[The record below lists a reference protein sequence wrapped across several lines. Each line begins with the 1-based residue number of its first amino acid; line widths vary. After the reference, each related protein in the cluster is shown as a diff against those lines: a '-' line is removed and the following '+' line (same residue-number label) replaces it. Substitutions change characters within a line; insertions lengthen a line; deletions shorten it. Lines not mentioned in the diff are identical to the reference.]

1 MISRRINGFLMMR
14 GRIGGRVCLAAAMMA
29 ACLAAAS
36 PAAAQQVA
44 AMVNGSPITTYD
56 IEQRSKFMQLST
68 QKTPP
73 RQEVLE
79 TLIEERIKVQ
89 EAGRYNMDAPKADVD
104 RAVGNMASRAGLN
117 VEQFTQALAGRGVN
131 IDTIRS
137 RMRAEIAW
145 NQLLRARFPAT
156 LAIAEKEVR
165 DAVEKKGGEGDAV
178 AYDYRLRQ
186 ILFIVPKGSPQS
198 VIESRLREAEALRSR
213 FANCEDGVA
222 FARSL
227 RDVAVRDPVRRSSVD
242 LPENLREVLNS
253 TPVGKLTKPEVSAQG
268 VAVFAVCDKREN
280 KTDTQRTRTAQ
291 EELFKS
297 RFEAQSKRYLS
308 ELRRQAMIEMK

>member
-1 MISRRINGFLMMR
+1 MMQD
-14 GRIGGRVCLAAAMMA
+14 RIGGRICLVAVIMAASLAAPY
-29 ACLAAAS
+29 
-36 PAAAQQVA
+36 PATAQQVA

-56 IEQRSKFMQLST
+56 IEQRSKFMQIST
-68 QKTPP
+68 QKTPG
-73 RQEVLE
+73 RQEILD

-89 EAGRYNMDAPKADVD
+89 EAGRYNMDAPKAEVD
-104 RAVGNMASRAGLN
+104 RAVGSMASRAGMSI
-117 VEQFTQALAGRGVN
+117 EQFTQALAGRGVN

-156 LAIAEKEVR
+156 LAIEEKEVR

-186 ILFIVPKGSPQS
+186 ILFILPKGSSQS
-198 VIESRLREAEALRSR
+198 VIEGRLREAEALRSR

-227 RDVAVRDPVRRSSVD
+227 RDVAVRDPVRRSSAD
-242 LPENLREVLNS
+242 LPDNLREVLNS

-268 VAVFAVCDKREN
+268 VAVFALCEKREN
-280 KTDTQRTRTAQ
+280 TTDTPQKRAARTA
-291 EELFKS
+291 LFNS

>member
-1 MISRRINGFLMMR
+1 MMR
-14 GRIGGRVCLAAAMMA
+14 DGIGRICAAAMMA
-29 ACLAAAS
+29 ASLATAS

-44 AMVNGSPITTYD
+44 AMVNGTPITTYG

-73 RQEVLE
+73 RQEVLQ

-89 EAGRYNMDAPKADVD
+89 EAGRYNMDAPKAEVD
-104 RAVGNMASRAGLN
+104 RAVSNMASRTGLN
-117 VEQFTQALAGRGVN
+117 VEQFTQALVGRGVN

-137 RMRAEIAW
+137 RLRAEIAW

-156 LAIAEKEVR
+156 LAIEEKEVR
-165 DAVEKKGGEGDAV
+165 DAVEKKGGEGEAV

-198 VIESRLREAEALRSR
+198 VIEGRMREAEALRSR

-227 RDVAVRDPVRRSSVD
+227 RDVAVRDPVRRSSAD
-242 LPENLREVLNS
+242 LPDNLREVLNS

-268 VAVFAVCDKREN
+268 VAVFALCEKVAN
-280 KTDTQRTRTAQ
+280 TTDTPQKRAARTA
-291 EELFKS
+291 LFNS

>member
-1 MISRRINGFLMMR
+1 MMR
-14 GRIGGRVCLAAAMMA
+14 DRIGGRICLAAVMMA
-29 ACLAAAS
+29 ASLAAAS

-68 QKTPP
+68 HKTPP
-73 RQEVLE
+73 RQEVLQM
-79 TLIEERIKVQ
+79 LIEERIKVQ

-104 RAVGNMASRAGLN
+104 RAVGGMASRAGMS
-117 VEQFTQALAGRGVN
+117 VEQFTQALAGRGIN

-145 NQLLRARFPAT
+145 TQLLRARFPAT
-156 LAIAEKEVR
+156 LAIAEKEIR
-165 DAVEKKGGEGDAV
+165 DAVEKKGEGSGAA

-186 ILFIVPKGSPQS
+186 ILFIVPKGSAQS
-198 VIESRLREAEALRSR
+198 AFESRIREAEALRSR
-213 FANCEDGVA
+213 FENCQDGLT

-242 LPENLREVLNS
+242 LPDNLRDVLNN
-253 TPVGKLTKPEVSAQG
+253 TPVGKLTKPEINAQG
-268 VAVFAVCDKREN
+268 VAVFAVCDKQEN
-280 KTDTQRTRTAQ
+280 KTDTQGTRTAQ
-291 EELFKS
+291 QELFKA
-297 RFEAQSKRYLS
+297 RFEAQS
-308 ELRRQAMIEMK
+308 

>member
-1 MISRRINGFLMMR
+1 MMR
-14 GRIGGRVCLAAAMMA
+14 DRIGGRICLAAVM
-29 ACLAAAS
+29 LAASLAS
-36 PAAAQQVA
+36 AAPAAAQQVA
-44 AMVNGSPITTYD
+44 AMVNGTPITSYD

-68 QKTPP
+68 HKTPP
-73 RQEVLE
+73 RQEVLQ

-104 RAVGNMASRAGLN
+104 RGVGNMASRAGMN
-117 VEQFTQALAGRGVN
+117 IEQFTQALAGRGIN

-165 DAVEKKGGEGDAV
+165 DAVEKKGEGDAA

-186 ILFIVPKGSPQS
+186 ILFIVPKGSAQS
-198 VIESRLREAEALRSR
+198 VFESRTREAEALRSR
-213 FANCEDGVA
+213 FENCQDGFT

-242 LPENLREVLNS
+242 LPDNLRDVLNS
-253 TPVGKLTKPEVSAQG
+253 TPAGKLTKPEINAQG
-268 VAVFAVCDKREN
+268 VAVFAVCDKQEN
-280 KTDTQRTRTAQ
+280 KTDTQRTRSAQ
-291 EELFKS
+291 QKLFKT

>member
-1 MISRRINGFLMMR
+1 MMCD
-14 GRIGGRVCLAAAMMA
+14 RIGGRICLVAVMLAAS
-29 ACLAAAS
+29 LTAAS

-44 AMVNGSPITTYD
+44 AMVNGTPITSYD
-56 IEQRSKFMQLST
+56 IEQRSKFMQIST
-68 QKTPP
+68 QKSPP
-73 RQEVLE
+73 RQEVLQ

-104 RAVGNMASRAGLN
+104 RGISNMASRAGLN
-117 VEQFTQALAGRGVN
+117 VEQFTQALAGRGVS

-165 DAVEKKGGEGDAV
+165 DAVEKKGEGGDA
-178 AYDYRLRQ
+178 AGYDYRLRQ
-186 ILFIVPKGSPQS
+186 ILFIVPKGSAQS
-198 VIESRLREAEALRSR
+198 AFESRIREAEALRSR
-213 FANCEDGVA
+213 FENCEDGLT

-242 LPENLREVLNS
+242 LPDNLRDVLNN
-253 TPVGKLTKPEVSAQG
+253 TPVGKLTKPEINAQG
-268 VAVFAVCDKREN
+268 VAVFAVCEKREN

-291 EELFKS
+291 QELFNS

>member
-1 MISRRINGFLMMR
+1 MMR
-14 GRIGGRVCLAAAMMA
+14 DRIGGRICLAAVMLA
-29 ACLAAAS
+29 ASLTAAS

-44 AMVNGSPITTYD
+44 AMVNGTPITSYD

-68 QKTPP
+68 QKSPP
-73 RQEVLE
+73 RQEVLQ

-104 RAVGNMASRAGLN
+104 RGISNMASRAGLN
-117 VEQFTQALAGRGVN
+117 VEQFTQALAGRGVS

-165 DAVEKKGGEGDAV
+165 DAVEKKGEGGDA
-178 AYDYRLRQ
+178 AGYDYRLRQ
-186 ILFIVPKGSPQS
+186 ILFIVPKGSAQS
-198 VIESRLREAEALRSR
+198 AFESRIREAEALRSR
-213 FANCEDGVA
+213 FENCEDGLT

-242 LPENLREVLNS
+242 LPDNLRDVLNN
-253 TPVGKLTKPEVSAQG
+253 TPVGKLTKPEINAQG
-268 VAVFAVCDKREN
+268 VAVFAVCEKREN

-291 EELFKS
+291 QELFNS